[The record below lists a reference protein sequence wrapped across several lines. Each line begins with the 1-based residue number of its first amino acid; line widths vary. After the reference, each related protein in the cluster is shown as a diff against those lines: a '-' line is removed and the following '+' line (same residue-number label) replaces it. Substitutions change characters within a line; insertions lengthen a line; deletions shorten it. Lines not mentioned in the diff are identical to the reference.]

1 MTSINTGKV
10 ITGGL
15 LAGVVMNVCD
25 IAWNFTV
32 MKDDMTAMA
41 QKFGIDPATA
51 MSFSGAIPFII
62 ADFVLGLVV
71 VWNYAAIR
79 PRFGPGPKT
88 ALLAG
93 AVPYI
98 AVTAV
103 LYGFSSLGMMSNST
117 MVKGSLTALITMAL
131 GSLAGAWAY
140 KEV

>member
-1 MTSINTGKV
+1 MASINTGKV
-10 ITGGL
+10 IMGGL

-25 IAWNFTV
+25 VAWNLTV

-41 QKFGIDPATA
+41 QKFGIDPAAA

-62 ADFVLGLVV
+62 ADFVIGLVV

-98 AVTAV
+98 AITAV
-103 LYGFSSLGMMSNST
+103 LYGFTSLGMMSNAS
-117 MVKGSLTALITMAL
+117 MIRGSLTALVTMAL
-131 GSLAGAWAY
+131 GSLAGGWAY
-140 KEV
+140 KEA

>member
-1 MTSINTGKV
+1 MASINTGKV

-25 IAWNFTV
+25 MACNFTV
-32 MKDDMTAMA
+32 MKDDMMAMA
-41 QKFGIDPATA
+41 QKFGIDPAAA

-117 MVKGSLTALITMAL
+117 MVKGSLTALITIAL
-131 GSLAGAWAY
+131 GSLAGAWVY
-140 KEV
+140 KEA